1 MMNGIPRFLC
11 DEMLGRLCRYLR
23 AAGYDALLAKDG
35 TSDAA
40 LLQQC
45 HAEGRQ
51 FLTKDTLVHE
61 HKAARGVALILPF
74 VDLDHLA
81 ALLTE
86 HYQLDWLG
94 QSFTRCLLDNTPLV
108 VADEAALA
116 RAPDDAVR
124 LDEPIYLC
132 PTCNRIYW
140 RGSHYKRMHA
150 RLAAWQAARK
160 TPLSHA
166 AMGEKVQ

>member
-1 MMNGIPRFLC
+1 MNVMPRFLC

-23 AAGYDALLAKDG
+23 AAGYDALLAREGK
-35 TSDAA
+35 SDTG

-51 FLTKDTLVHE
+51 FLTLDTLVQE
-61 HKAARGVALILPF
+61 HKAARDVALVLPS

-94 QSFTRCLLDNTPLV
+94 QSFTRCLLDNTLLV
-108 VADEAALA
+108 VADEAALT
-116 RAPDDAVR
+116 RAPDDALR
-124 LDEPIYLC
+124 PDEPIYLC
-132 PTCNRIYW
+132 PTCKRIYW

-150 RLAAWQAARK
+150 RLTAWQAARK
-160 TPLSHA
+160 IHCPIL
-166 AMGEKVQ
+166 